1 MKFIHAADTHLGH
14 LFQGVK
20 RISTDLQEEFKE
32 STFNAFEVVIQTAI
46 EQQVDFLVLAGDE
59 YDRHKRSLKE
69 QNFLREQF
77 LKLQEHEIDVFIIY
91 GNHDYLVEE
100 STFIEFP
107 ENVHV
112 FGENVSTVDLQTKA
126 GEKVA
131 VSGFS
136 YKQQHVFKDYVT
148 DFPSKI
154 SDQDYHIG
162 MYHGMPGTLSK
173 DYAPFDIQEMITKG
187 YDYWALGHIHDA
199 GIINQ
204 NPPIVYSGDIQGL
217 NRTETGE
224 KGFYLVEMKDGKT
237 TQEFISSQIFIW
249 DEINAMME
257 PGFTIDDIKNAVV
270 QAAEELKPNTLI
282 SINLD
287 NVQCLANEVQN
298 QIEDGEFLPYIQT
311 YLNNQQIYAYK
322 VKTIYRNETLFE
334 DMDESYWDEARKD
347 IFTREKIIGLDKK
360 IMSLDFIKE
369 HVDEDNYIDEI
380 VQKSYGVLNHKR
392 KDN

>member
-20 RISTDLQEEFKE
+20 RISADLQEEFKE

-107 ENVHV
+107 ENVHA

-136 YKQQHVFKDYVT
+136 YNQQHVFKDYVT
-148 DFPSKI
+148 DFPSKT

-249 DEINAMME
+249 DETNAVME
-257 PGFTIDDIKNAVV
+257 PEFTIDDIKNAVV
-270 QAAEELKPNTLI
+270 QVADELKPNTLI

-287 NVQCLANEVQN
+287 NVQCLANELQN

-322 VKTIYRNETLFE
+322 VKTIYRNDTLFE

-347 IFTREKIIGLDKK
+347 IFTREKIVGLDKK